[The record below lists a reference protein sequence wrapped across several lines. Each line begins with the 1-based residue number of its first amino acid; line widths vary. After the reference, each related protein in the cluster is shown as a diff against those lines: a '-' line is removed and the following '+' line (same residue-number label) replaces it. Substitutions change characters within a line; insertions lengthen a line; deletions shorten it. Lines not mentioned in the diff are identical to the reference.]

1 MASALFLCL
10 PLSLTAQKTDIIITE
25 YGGKIIGEIKKRDRG
40 QLEIKTE
47 EMGTLNIEWDK
58 ISSVKSQKPFDIET
72 SWGDH
77 FFGSLEPAEETG
89 KLKVAAETGDVLL
102 ALDDVV
108 RIYPLEFKFWSRI
121 KGYIDAGFSYQ
132 TADNFAEI
140 ILGGEAMYR
149 GEKWVNSLSL
159 DTYLRTQ
166 REAAET
172 RRNNLHYHLERI
184 FKNRWS
190 GDLFGT
196 LEQNDELELDLRA
209 MFGVGGG
216 KYLIQNNRMMFQVFT
231 GADIVRVKRFGDE
244 AFTTNFEALFGSSFD
259 AFRYS
264 TPKLDLS
271 AYLVLFPNLTE
282 FGRLRIYFDA
292 RIRYEVVHN
301 FFIGFTVFDKFDGD
315 LREGGTRKSDF
326 GINTTISWSFK

>member
-1 MASALFLCL
+1 M
-10 PLSLTAQKTDIIITE
+10 PLSLIAQKTDIIITE
-25 YGGKIIGEIKKRDRG
+25 YGGRIIGEIKKLDRG
-40 QLEIKTE
+40 RLEIKTE
-47 EMGTLNIEWDK
+47 EMGTLNIEWDDT
-58 ISSVKSQKPFDIET
+58 ISIQSKKLFDIET
-72 SWGDH
+72 SWGEH
-77 FFGSLEPAEETG
+77 YFGSLEPAEETG
-89 KLKVAAETGDVLL
+89 KVTIVAESGDILL

-108 RIYPLEFKFWSRI
+108 RIYPLESKFWSRI

-149 GEKWVNSLSL
+149 SEKWINSLSL

-166 REAAET
+166 KETAET

-209 MFGVGGG
+209 MLGIGGSR
-216 KYLIQNNRMMFQVFT
+216 YFIQNNHMMLRVFT

-244 AFTTNFEALFGSSFD
+244 AFTTNFEALLGGSLDIFY
-259 AFRYS
+259 YS
-264 TPKLDLS
+264 TPRLDF
-271 AYLVLFPNLTE
+271 AADLVFFPNLTE
-282 FGRLRIYFDA
+282 FGRLRIYLDA
-292 RIRYEVVHN
+292 RIRYEVLHN
-301 FFIGFTVFDKFDGD
+301 FFIGLTVFDKFDGD
-315 LREGGTRKSDF
+315 FREGGTRKSDF
-326 GINTTISWSFK
+326 GINTTLSWSFR